1 MKNVILGGFLLFFS
15 FIAKAQAPSIDTLSK
30 DASKEKA
37 LLDAV
42 TTRHN
47 KDIASLSGTNKKY
60 IAEIYKER
68 YESIKEKFTENEII
82 SDTKA
87 SGYLAK
93 LTGEILKLFL
103 L

>member
-15 FIAKAQAPSIDTLSK
+15 FIANAQAPSIDTLYK

-47 KDIASLSGTNKKY
+47 KDIASLSGT
-60 IAEIYKER
+60 IPA
-68 YESIKEKFTENEII
+68 
-82 SDTKA
+82 A
-87 SGYLAK
+87 
-93 LTGEILKLFL
+93 
-103 L
+103 